1 MSTSKSTVNPF
12 ALVVV
17 VGLSLATQEFQIVS
31 PRDHQ
36 GNPPMALETGNY
48 INSLNASN
56 PAATDALSQ
65 ADEHLRFL
73 KLKILETWPNVTGAV
88 TATQADLNTRSAITT
103 DGSVPALASGIDAA
117 EVRSLLGITGEVYA
131 PAILSDGSTPTLA
144 TGITAPEIV
153 TLLGVSLLNVYPI
166 GSIYTSVVSTTP
178 ATHFGGTWVAI
189 GAGKVLVGIDASDT
203 DFDTVEETGGTKTH
217 TLTVAQIP
225 AHTHSMTIEDT
236 RGTGGD
242 GAEDGVSSFSAVDSS
257 STGGGEAHPIV
268 QPYLVVYM
276 WKRTA

>member
-1 MSTSKSTVNPF
+1 
-12 ALVVV
+12 
-17 VGLSLATQEFQIVS
+17 
-31 PRDHQ
+31 
-36 GNPPMALETGNY
+36 MALESGTY
-48 INSLNASN
+48 ISSLNASN

-103 DGSVPALASGIDAA
+103 NGSVPALASGITAT
-117 EVRSLLGITGEVYA
+117 EVRSLLGIGGDGSA
-131 PAILSDGSTPTLA
+131 PAILSNGSTPSLA
-144 TGITAPEIV
+144 TGITSAEVV
-153 TLLGVSLLNVYPI
+153 TLLNVYPV

-189 GAGKVLVGIDASDT
+189 GAGKVLIGIDASDA

-225 AHTHSMTIEDT
+225 AHTHSMTIENT

-242 GAEDGVSSFSAVDSS
+242 GAEDGVSSFSTVDSS